1 MINQYGRI
9 AVDSAT
15 ELEELRAVGFNS
27 EDFETLLRRALTN
40 YKTYEAQNDWL
51 REHVATDEQNIFLFL
66 ETKQP
71 LTQAV
76 FYCIAAQRR
85 PWRVTDIMGW
95 LHFGN

>member
-40 YKTYEAQNDWL
+40 
-51 REHVATDEQNIFLFL
+51 
-66 ETKQP
+66 
-71 LTQAV
+71 
-76 FYCIAAQRR
+76 
-85 PWRVTDIMGW
+85 
-95 LHFGN
+95 